1 MVTDIEK
8 AGATLVVISPQL
20 EKYTRQMAKKH
31 HLTYSV
37 LMDQDNG
44 IAAQFGLKFKLPDD
58 LREVYTKFGI
68 DLERFNGSDAWTLPL
83 PGRFILERNGIIQ
96 DVQVDPDYTK
106 RPEPGE
112 VSFSCRHSEVPETK

>member
-1 MVTDIEK
+1 MVGDLE
-8 AGATLVVISPQL
+8 ALGANLLVISPQL
-20 EKYTRQMAKKH
+20 EKYTKQVVKKN

-44 IAAQFGLKFKLPDD
+44 VADKFGLKFKLPDD

-83 PGRFILERNGIIQ
+83 SGRFIMDQGGNIL

-106 RPEPGE
+106 RPEPRE
-112 VSFSCRHSEVPETK
+112 IITLLKS

>member
-1 MVTDIEK
+1 MVGDLE
-8 AGATLVVISPQL
+8 ALGANLLVISPQL
-20 EKYTRQMAKKH
+20 EKYTKQVVKKH

-44 IAAQFGLKFKLPDD
+44 VADKFGLKFKLPDD

-83 PGRFILERNGIIQ
+83 SGRFIMDQDGHIL

-106 RPEPGE
+106 RPEPRE
-112 VSFSCRHSEVPETK
+112 IITLIKS